1 MPARY
6 SVRDHAASTASAKV
20 VADPVR
26 HLELTALLFIV
37 SWPWPGGK
45 GPMNEERKIKLPI
58 WAVILDVIGAL
69 LLAAGL
75 ILLNGGAGL
84 VNADPA
90 EMKGP
95 GIALIVMGVLL
106 MVPLIAVILV
116 RARSL
121 R

>member
-1 MPARY
+1 
-6 SVRDHAASTASAKV
+6 
-20 VADPVR
+20 
-26 HLELTALLFIV
+26 
-37 SWPWPGGK
+37 
-45 GPMNEERKIKLPI
+45 MNEERKIRLPI

-84 VNADPA
+84 VSADPA
-90 EMKGP
+90 DMRGP
-95 GIALIVMGVLL
+95 GIALTVMGVLL
-106 MVPLIAVILV
+106 MVPFIAVMLI